1 MTKDRRLGKGLAA
14 LLGTPIENERG
25 GDYGLSTDPRPSEPK
40 ASRGDAGEPITDRA
54 TKLQASDIDDG
65 SDIAASN
72 GQALQ
77 INVYEIDNN
86 PFQPR
91 RQFDQDEIAAL
102 AESLKT
108 HEQLQPVIVRRDGDR
123 YQLISGERRLR
134 AAIHAGLTTVRAEIR
149 EADDRMVAELAI
161 VENLQR
167 KDLNAVE
174 KAMSFRNYIDQHGCQ
189 QNELAK
195 RLKIDRS
202 TIANLMRLLELPEE
216 VLSAIQAETLTAGH
230 ARALLPL
237 GDEDLQC
244 ELARTIIKEQWSV
257 RQTES
262 HVSDL
267 LQAEED
273 QETGDRGAATVRK
286 KQVTSPQISS
296 LERQLRM
303 DLGTKVEIKQS
314 AKGKGKI
321 VVHFANAEEFE
332 RITASMAGEASY
344 PEVAAA

>member
-14 LLGTPIENERG
+14 LLGTPIENEQG
-25 GDYGLSTDPRPSEPK
+25 GDIGLATEPRP
-40 ASRGDAGEPITDRA
+40 RRTDAAGPSVQRP
-54 TKLQASDIDDG
+54 TKLEPSDIDNG
-65 SDIAASN
+65 AEPAA
-72 GQALQ
+72 GQAVHL
-77 INVYEIDNN
+77 NVYEIDNN

-91 RQFDQDEIAAL
+91 RQFDTTEIAAL
-102 AESLKT
+102 AESLKS
-108 HEQLQPVIVRRDGDR
+108 HEQLQPVIVRRDGER

-134 AAIHAGLTTVRAEIR
+134 AAIHAGMTTVRAEIR

-174 KAMSFRNYIDQHGCQ
+174 KAMSFRNYIDQHGCP

-202 TIANLMRLLELPEE
+202 TVANLMRLLELPEA
-216 VLSAIQAETLTAGH
+216 VLEAIQEETITAGH

-237 GDEDLQC
+237 GDEDLQT
-244 ELARTIIKEQWSV
+244 ELTQTIIKEQWSV

-262 HVSDL
+262 HVSDI

-273 QETGDRGAATVRK
+273 EEMGGQAAPTARK

-303 DLGTKVEIKQS
+303 DLGTKVEIKQT

-321 VVHFANAEEFE
+321 VVHFANPEEFE
-332 RITASMAGEASY
+332 RITASMAGHDSL
-344 PEVAAA
+344 PETAAA

>member
-25 GDYGLSTDPRPSEPK
+25 GDIGLSTDPRP
-40 ASRGDAGEPITDRA
+40 ASSADEGPVVQRA

-65 SDIAASN
+65 TTPA
-72 GQALQ
+72 GKLVHL
-77 INVYEIDNN
+77 NVYEIDNN

-91 RQFDQDEIAAL
+91 RQFNPDEIAAL
-102 AESLKT
+102 AESLKS
-108 HEQLQPVIVRRDGDR
+108 HEQLQPVIVRRDGQR
-123 YQLISGERRLR
+123 FQLISGERRLR
-134 AAIHAGLTTVRAEIR
+134 AAIHAGMTTVRAEIR

-174 KAMSFRNYIDQHGCQ
+174 KAMSFRHYIEQHGCQ

-202 TIANLMRLLELPEE
+202 TVANLMRLLELPTE
-216 VLSAIQAETLTAGH
+216 VLDAIQKEALTAGH

-244 ELARTIIKEQWSV
+244 ELAQTIINEHWSV
-257 RQTES
+257 RQTEAY
-262 HVSDL
+262 VSDQ

-273 QETGDRGAATVRK
+273 LESGERGNATPRK
-286 KQVTSPQISS
+286 KQVTSPQVSS

-314 AKGKGKI
+314 SKGKGKI
-321 VVHFANAEEFE
+321 VVHFTNPDEFE
-332 RITASMAGEASY
+332 RITAMMAGQVSA

>member
-25 GDYGLSTDPRPSEPK
+25 GDIGLSTEPRSTQTESAAPATNVAPV
-40 ASRGDAGEPITDRA
+40 SRQA
-54 TKLQASDIDDG
+54 TKLQPSDIDDG
-65 SDIAASN
+65 TVPA
-72 GQALQ
+72 GQVVHL
-77 INVYEIDNN
+77 NVYEIDNN

-91 RQFDQDEIAAL
+91 RQFDTEEIAAL
-102 AESLKT
+102 AESLKS
-108 HEQLQPVIVRRDGDR
+108 HEQLQPVIVRRDGER

-134 AAIHAGLTTVRAEIR
+134 AAIHGGMTTVRAEIR

-174 KAMSFRNYIDQHGCQ
+174 KAMSFRNYIDQHGCP

-202 TIANLMRLLELPEE
+202 TVANLMRLLELPDA
-216 VLSAIQAETLTAGH
+216 VLDAIQEGTLTAGH

-237 GDEDLQC
+237 GDDDLQC
-244 ELARTIIKEQWSV
+244 ELAETIAKEQWSV

-262 HVSDL
+262 HVSDI

-273 QETGDRGAATVRK
+273 QETGGQAASAVRK
-286 KQVTSPQISS
+286 KQVASPQISS

-303 DLGTKVEIKQS
+303 DLGTKVEIKQT

-321 VVHFANAEEFE
+321 VVHFANPEEFE
-332 RITASMAGEASY
+332 RITAAMAGEGSY